1 MEKND
6 TAGNSVICKLKGKL
20 QVNQRLN
27 LVIEDNW
34 SKFNLEQFAKRV
46 RSTLN
51 NGDDD
56 ESIFKK
62 WNANINKNMEAGE
75 FRKAMSIVDSF
86 GIPQVV
92 PSIDVFEKLQSKH
105 PTKNQAE
112 VLNEDEWDNI
122 FKNVSI

>member
-1 MEKND
+1 M
-6 TAGNSVICKLKGKL
+6 
-20 QVNQRLN
+20 VN
-27 LVIEDNW
+27 
-34 SKFNLEQFAKRV
+34 
-46 RSTLN
+46 TLN
-51 NGDDD
+51 IDDD

-112 VLNEDEWDNI
+112 VLKMKMNGTTFSTMWQVQMKRLRFTGLKCKQLSMDSEKKLRVVLIN
-122 FKNVSI
+122 